1 MSHICPFCGY
11 GCRSFSEQHNHKCE
25 PEAKMTGL
33 LAWLPKSPE
42 EINVRDVTFLDEIYF
57 WPRPIKWNKE
67 KKK

>member
-1 MSHICPFCGY
+1 
-11 GCRSFSEQHNHKCE
+11 
-25 PEAKMTGL
+25 MTGL